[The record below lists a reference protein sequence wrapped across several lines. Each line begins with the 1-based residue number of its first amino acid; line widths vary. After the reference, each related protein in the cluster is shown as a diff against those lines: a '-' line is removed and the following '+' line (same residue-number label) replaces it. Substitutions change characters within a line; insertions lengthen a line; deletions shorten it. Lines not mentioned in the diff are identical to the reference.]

1 MNSEQLSEGGADGVA
16 DGGVDKGSEVG
27 SLEGSDGRVESPGY
41 TSTLLI
47 HKVRK
52 IQIFY
57 TIHFKE
63 YLFIYL
69 KVEFWRVLSSLS
81 VHNFKNAMFY
91 VLLFNIMIM

>member
-16 DGGVDKGSEVG
+16 DGGVDGGSEVG
-27 SLEGSDGRVESPGY
+27 SLEASDGRVESPGY

-69 KVEFWRVLSSLS
+69 KVEFWRVLFSLS
-81 VHNFKNAMFY
+81 VYNLKNAMFY